1 VPARPPG
8 SQGTGHQAVVNGLS
22 FRAPAF
28 IENFPTSGIMRTSSR
43 AENIALDFAN
53 AAPSVVKSIR
63 QRDLLNTWLRLYAR
77 QQIAPAIWEYQP
89 ARLEEELSDL
99 IYYTV
104 EFSTPTPRLII
115 QSEGTRI
122 SRAYGHTGKGVLL
135 DDYVGPRLAP
145 FVMPIYHECVARGLP
160 VYSIANVEDI
170 YGRIVA
176 YERLLLPFQT
186 DGKVCHVIA
195 SIKTFCE
202 DGGFEIKNLMR
213 GNDALPRP
221 KLRAVIDRE
230 LFHRAPAR
238 IEPAETVEFSDQPGP
253 GITAETIELN

>member
-1 VPARPPG
+1 MR
-8 SQGTGHQAVVNGLS
+8 
-22 FRAPAF
+22 
-28 IENFPTSGIMRTSSR
+28 GISN
-43 AENIALDFAN
+43 AGNIALDFAS

-77 QQIAPAIWEYQP
+77 EQIAPAIWEYQP
-89 ARLEEELSDL
+89 ARLEDELSDL

-104 EFSTPTPRLII
+104 DASTPTPRLTI

-135 DDYVGPRLAP
+135 DDYIGPRLVP
-145 FVMPIYHECVARGLP
+145 FVMPIYYECAARGLP
-160 VYSIANVEDI
+160 VYSVADVDDI
-170 YGRIVA
+170 YGRVVA

-186 DGKVCHVIA
+186 DGKVCHIIA
-195 SIKTFCE
+195 SLKTFCE

-221 KLRAVIDRE
+221 KLRAVIERD
-230 LFHRAPAR
+230 LFHRAPGR
-238 IEPAETVEFSDQPGP
+238 IAAADVIEFADQSGP
-253 GITAETIELN
+253 GVTTETIELN

>member
-1 VPARPPG
+1 MR
-8 SQGTGHQAVVNGLS
+8 GLR
-22 FRAPAF
+22 RA
-28 IENFPTSGIMRTSSR
+28 G
-43 AENIALDFAN
+43 NIVLDFAS

-77 QQIAPAIWEYQP
+77 QQAVPAIWEYQP

-104 EFSTPTPRLII
+104 DISTPTPRLII

-135 DDYVGPRLAP
+135 DDYIGPRLAP
-145 FVMPIYHECVARGLP
+145 FVMPVYHECVARALP
-160 VYSIANVEDI
+160 VYSVADVDDI
-170 YGRIVA
+170 HGRVVA

-186 DGKVCHVIA
+186 DGKVCHIIA
-195 SIKTFCE
+195 SLKTFCE

-213 GNDALPRP
+213 ANDALPRP
-221 KLRAVIDRE
+221 KLRAVIDQD
-230 LFHRAPAR
+230 LFHSVPGR
-238 IEPAETVEFSDQPGP
+238 IAAAELVEFADEPGP
-253 GITAETIELN
+253 GVTNEIIELN

>member
-1 VPARPPG
+1 
-8 SQGTGHQAVVNGLS
+8 
-22 FRAPAF
+22 
-28 IENFPTSGIMRTSSR
+28 MRGGFHVG
-43 AENIALDFAN
+43 NIVLDFAS

-77 QQIAPAIWEYQP
+77 HEVAPAIWEYQP

-104 EFSTPTPRLII
+104 EFSTPTPRLTI

-145 FVMPIYHECVARGLP
+145 FVMPIYHECLARALP
-160 VYSIANVEDI
+160 VYSVAEVEDMS
-170 YGRIVA
+170 GRIVA
-176 YERLLLPFQT
+176 YERLLLPFMT
-186 DGKVCHVIA
+186 DLKVSHIIA

-221 KLRAVIDRE
+221 RLRTVIDRE
-230 LFHRAPAR
+230 LFHRTPGR
-238 IEPAETVEFSDQPGP
+238 IAAADVVELADPSGP
-253 GITAETIELN
+253 SVATEIIELN

>member
-1 VPARPPG
+1 
-8 SQGTGHQAVVNGLS
+8 
-22 FRAPAF
+22 
-28 IENFPTSGIMRTSSR
+28 MRGGFYVG
-43 AENIALDFAN
+43 NIVLDFAS

-77 QQIAPAIWEYQP
+77 HEVAPAIWEYQP

-104 EFSTPTPRLII
+104 EFSTPTPRLTI

-145 FVMPIYHECVARGLP
+145 FVMPIYHECLARALP
-160 VYSIANVEDI
+160 VYSVAEVEDMS
-170 YGRIVA
+170 GRIVA
-176 YERLLLPFQT
+176 YERLLLPFMT
-186 DGKVCHVIA
+186 DLKVSHIIA

-221 KLRAVIDRE
+221 RLRTVIDRE
-230 LFHRAPAR
+230 LFHRAPGRVA
-238 IEPAETVEFSDQPGP
+238 AADVVELADPSGP
-253 GITAETIELN
+253 SVATEIIELN

>member
-1 VPARPPG
+1 M
-8 SQGTGHQAVVNGLS
+8 
-22 FRAPAF
+22 
-28 IENFPTSGIMRTSSR
+28 E
-43 AENIALDFAN
+43 IALDFAS

-77 QQIAPAIWEYQP
+77 GQMVPAIWEYQP

-104 EFSTPTPRLII
+104 DISAPTPRLII

-122 SRAYGHTGKGVLL
+122 SRAYGQTGKGVLL
-135 DDYVGPRLAP
+135 DDYIGPRLAP
-145 FVMPIYHECVARGLP
+145 FVMPIYYECVARGLP
-160 VYSIANVEDI
+160 VYSVADVDDI
-170 YGRIVA
+170 YGRVVA

-195 SIKTFCE
+195 SLKTFCE

-221 KLRAVIDRE
+221 KLRAVIDRD
-230 LFHRAPAR
+230 LFHRAPGR
-238 IEPAETVEFSDQPGP
+238 IAAADVVEFADQQGSGVPTE
-253 GITAETIELN
+253 IIELN

>member
-1 VPARPPG
+1 MYG
-8 SQGTGHQAVVNGLS
+8 
-22 FRAPAF
+22 FRSA
-28 IENFPTSGIMRTSSR
+28 G
-43 AENIALDFAN
+43 NIALDFTS

-77 QQIAPAIWEYQP
+77 QQLAPAVWEYQP
-89 ARLEEELSDL
+89 ARLEEEVSDL

-104 EFSTPTPRLII
+104 DISTSTPRLTI

-135 DDYVGPRLAP
+135 DEYLGPRLAP

-160 VYSIANVEDI
+160 VYSVADVDDI

-176 YERLLLPFQT
+176 YERLLLPFLT
-186 DGKVCHVIA
+186 DGRVSHVIA
-195 SIKTFCE
+195 SLKTFCE

-230 LFHRAPAR
+230 LFHRALGR
-238 IEPAETVEFSDQPGP
+238 IAPAEPVEFSDQAGP
-253 GITAETIELN
+253 AITTEIIELN